1 MRTAKAA
8 LALFAFW
15 CVVVPP
21 HAAGDLV
28 LGALAAVTAAVGTR
42 RLWGPDDA
50 PLFSVLRPSRV
61 PRFALAMTRRVVASA
76 FQVLRLVLDPR
87 MPIAPA
93 TIRHTVVFAREAA
106 RTTYAN
112 AITITPGTLTVDV
125 EGDTFVVH
133 CLNPALAGEVTSGRL
148 AREVAR
154 LFEDA
159 TIEDGTIEDGP

>member
-21 HAAGDLV
+21 HAAADLV
-28 LGALAAVTAAVGTR
+28 VGALVALAAALWTR
-42 RLWGPDDA
+42 RLWGADDA
-50 PLFSVLRPSRV
+50 PLFSVLRPRLV
-61 PRFALAMTRRVVASA
+61 PRFALAMARRVAVSA
-76 FQVLRLVLDPR
+76 FEVLRLVLDPR
-87 MPIAPA
+87 LPIAPA

-106 RTTYAN
+106 RVTYAN

-133 CLNPALAGEVTSGRL
+133 CLSPSLAGDVTSGRL
-148 AREVAR
+148 AGEVAR
-154 LFEDA
+154 LFGDPTLGA
-159 TIEDGTIEDGP
+159 AR

>member
-1 MRTAKAA
+1 MRTANTG

-21 HAAGDLV
+21 RTVGDLL
-28 LGALAAVTAAVGTR
+28 LGAVAAVAAAIWTR

-50 PLFSVLRPSRV
+50 PLFSVLRLGSL
-61 PRFALAMTRRVVASA
+61 PRFALAMARRVTVSA

-87 MPIAPA
+87 LPIAPA
-93 TIRHTVVFAREAA
+93 TVRHTVAFAHEAA

-112 AITITPGTLTVDV
+112 AITITPGTLAVDV

-133 CLNPALAGEVTSGRL
+133 CLSPALAGEVTSGRL
-148 AREVAR
+148 AREVAQ
-154 LFEDA
+154 LFED
-159 TIEDGTIEDGP
+159 PP